1 VPLKRVDQLK
11 PGDRIR
17 MKIGHATITETHPL
31 PDNCTQITFSYG
43 TIGVADN
50 DLTVD
55 VLGDDQWG
63 WN

>member
-1 VPLKRVDQLK
+1 VLKRVDQLK
-11 PGDRIR
+11 PGDKIR
-17 MKIGHATITETHPL
+17 MKIGHATITETQPL
-31 PDNCTQITFSYG
+31 PEERTQITFSYG

-50 DLTVD
+50 YLTVD